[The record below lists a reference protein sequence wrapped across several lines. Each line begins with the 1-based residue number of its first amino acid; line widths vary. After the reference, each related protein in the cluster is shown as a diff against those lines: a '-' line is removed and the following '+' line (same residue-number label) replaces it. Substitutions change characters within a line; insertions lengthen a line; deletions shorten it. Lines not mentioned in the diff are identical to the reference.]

1 MSSPDLSTV
10 PDDVLA
16 AWVER
21 QRWFG
26 AKSREV
32 ASLNVLDAVTL
43 REHEPALSLV
53 LLEARFGAGT
63 HELYQMLVGAHEGG
77 EAPGQIHSDGQVTI
91 TDATADPEECAILA
105 RLMVDGHDIAGA
117 TATVR
122 FRWRDGVP
130 PPEGDVRPM
139 GAEQSNT
146 SVVFGERVALKVF
159 RRVEPGVNPEL
170 EMLRFLSAHDF
181 PNIAA
186 LAGWYDVCG
195 DRLEATLGIAQ
206 DFVGGGRDG
215 WELALDSAGDD
226 AFLDALHELGTVTGR
241 MHSVLGSVADDPDF
255 SPEEPS
261 EESLPLLTAMIDEE
275 IERVFLRLPD
285 HPALAPIAGRG
296 EEVRDRLRA
305 LSHVGIGGR
314 LIRTHGDFHLGQ
326 TLRTDDGWVI
336 LDFEGEPARSVV
348 ERRRKRSPLRDVAGM
363 LRSIAYV
370 ASAGGLLRGR
380 ALPAD
385 WEGRARERF
394 LDGYLGE
401 ADTRLL
407 PAGSGAVHK
416 LLSIFE
422 LEKAVYE
429 LRYELDNRPDWV
441 SIPVAGIARLLE
453 EPAAS

>member
-1 MSSPDLSTV
+1 
-10 PDDVLA
+10 
-16 AWVER
+16 
-21 QRWFG
+21 
-26 AKSREV
+26 
-32 ASLNVLDAVTL
+32 
-43 REHEPALSLV
+43 
-53 LLEARFGAGT
+53 
-63 HELYQMLVGAHEGG
+63 
-77 EAPGQIHSDGQVTI
+77 
-91 TDATADPEECAILA
+91 
-105 RLMVDGHDIAGA
+105 
-117 TATVR
+117 
-122 FRWRDGVP
+122 
-130 PPEGDVRPM
+130 M

-285 HPALAPIAGRG
+285 DPALAPIAG
-296 EEVRDRLRA
+296 
-305 LSHVGIGGR
+305 
-314 LIRTHGDFHLGQ
+314 
-326 TLRTDDGWVI
+326 RTDDGWVI

-370 ASAGGLLRGR
+370 ASAGELLRGL
-380 ALPAD
+380 ALPAG

-401 ADTRLL
+401 ADARLL

-441 SIPVAGIARLLE
+441 SIPVAGIARMLE
-453 EPAAS
+453 EPAAT